1 MRRESGG
8 GWDGR
13 CLVLLCWVGKI
24 PDAGADL
31 SNTTIPS
38 FHRPPGSWIRDHASG
53 AEILTDRAQNLQHW
67 TPRAD
72 LQVAIQT
79 GVLLPRFHS
88 DETEHEFAAYYRA
101 VNFAHVRAL
110 ITILVA
116 AALTMNQSV

>member
-1 MRRESGG
+1 MAAVSCCSV
-8 GWDGR
+8 GWER
-13 CLVLLCWVGKI
+13 SQTLALTCQT
-24 PDAGADL
+24 PPF
-31 SNTTIPS
+31 PS

-53 AEILTDRAQNLQHW
+53 VEILEFDCRA
-67 TPRAD
+67 
-72 LQVAIQT
+72 